1 MLPDFTKLK
10 EDIDSRLRRFLE
22 QRMLRHLG
30 PLSEIRRVRFF
41 EGRGRTV
48 VRESGEKE
56 SIGLFDLNA
65 TLSFRDDELP
75 TLTLDDLLRRLDAA
89 AKEMADQQARHIYN
103 TISEAARRVGNV
115 VDGKQK
121 AFSAEQLLQVL
132 LKIQIEFDRSGLPV
146 MPSFLHHPDLE
157 NAVRLAR
164 EELVRNHMLRE
175 ELKQLLILKREE
187 WRVREA
193 SRRLVG

>member
-10 EDIDSRLRRFLE
+10 TDIDSRLRRFLE
-22 QRMLRHLG
+22 RRMLHHLG

-48 VRESGEKE
+48 IRESGEKE
-56 SIGLFDLNA
+56 SLELFDLSA

-75 TLTLDDLLRRLDAA
+75 TLTLDDLLQRLDAA
-89 AKEMADQQARHIYN
+89 AKDMAGQQARHLYK
-103 TISEAARRVGNV
+103 TIEEAATRVGNV
-115 VDGKQK
+115 VDGKQRTI
-121 AFSAEQLLQVL
+121 SADLLLQGL
-132 LKIQIEFDRSGLPV
+132 LRIQIEFDRRGLPV
-146 MPSFLHHPDLE
+146 MPSFYCHPDLE
-157 NAVRLAR
+157 SAIQLAR
-164 EELVRNHMLRE
+164 EELERNPGLRE
-175 ELKQLLILKREE
+175 ELKQLLILKKEE